1 MTRKRKHAERHAV
14 PIARMRRPATGGSR
28 CQTIKPRAGG
38 SSSATKYQLLRPKDQ
53 LRHEGPSATSRTSF
67 YAFGVRLRCATEK
80 RAEYQRVLKEA
91 RGRKLIWSAREWR
104 KAVERVKQN
113 SDWGI
118 TSHGGDRKGSVT
130 QASDGPTSK
139 PTIGSWGHEEVRDVG
154 HGVENAYAL
163 GFRLVGKKLVCGS
176 CGNGFPVS
184 DVEERINASRGWW
197 ARNACP

>member
-1 MTRKRKHAERHAV
+1 MTRKRKHAERRAV

-28 CQTIKPRAGG
+28 CQTIKPHVGG
-38 SSSATKYQLLRPKDQ
+38 SSSATKDT
-53 LRHEGPSATSRTSF
+53 SATSRTSF
-67 YAFGVRLRCATEK
+67 FAFGVRLRCATEK
-80 RAEYQRVLKEA
+80 SAEYQRVLKEA
-91 RGRKLIWSAREWR
+91 RGKKLIWSAREWR

-118 TSHGGDRKGSVT
+118 TSHGGDRK
-130 QASDGPTSK
+130 SDGPTSK
-139 PTIGSWGHEEVRDVG
+139 PAIGSWGHEEVRKPVGNALDAGDVG

-184 DVEERINASRGWW
+184 DVEERINPSRGWW